1 MKKVY
6 ENQNNINQQMAQS
19 NQTITMPLACCAIQF
34 SNELELRNTLMA
46 AAAAEVEA
54 DTCDEELS
62 KT

>member
-1 MKKVY
+1 
-6 ENQNNINQQMAQS
+6 MAQS

-34 SNELELRNTLMA
+34 TNELELRNTLMA

-54 DTCDEELS
+54 DRCDEELS